1 MDGGGVERDDEKNGE
16 RSGWKWEEAQHLGFW
31 LVRCARFCSSISCVY
46 FLCVSDSGWL
56 NDWRDKGFI

>member
-46 FLCVSDSGWL
+46 FLCSWVVKRLTRQGC
-56 NDWRDKGFI
+56 FI